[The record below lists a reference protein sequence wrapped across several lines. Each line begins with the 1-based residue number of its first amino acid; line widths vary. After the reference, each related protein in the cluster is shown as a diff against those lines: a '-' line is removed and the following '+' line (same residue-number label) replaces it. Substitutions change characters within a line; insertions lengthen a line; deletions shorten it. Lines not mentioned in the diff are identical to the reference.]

1 MAHHKSTI
9 KRIKTNAR
17 DAARNKQY
25 RSRLKTQINK
35 VRAATTQEEGEK
47 LYREASSLLDKL
59 VNKNLIHRNKAAN
72 QKSKLAAVVK
82 NLGAS
87 EQSE

>member
-17 DAARNKQY
+17 DEARNKQY
-25 RSRLKTQINK
+25 RSRMKTHIKK

-82 NLGAS
+82 DLGKN